1 MGVLGIVVVVMGP
14 IIMMTMMMTCMSEHI
29 LSVISKEIH
38 IMTTKRTASKGEEV
52 TIVIIIIFEQIVE
65 VEKSGVAL
73 VSISVAAEVERE
85 SLLML
90 VVSVLM
96 CTERLI
102 ESLEKVIHVEC
113 EWLSMATSSTLGL
126 I

>member
-1 MGVLGIVVVVMGP
+1 MLGMVVVMGP
-14 IIMMTMMMTCMSEHI
+14 VIMMTMMMTCMSEHI

-52 TIVIIIIFEQIVE
+52 TIIIFIFEQIVK

-73 VSISVAAEVERE
+73 VSISIAAEVERE
-85 SLLML
+85 SLLVL
-90 VVSVLM
+90 VMSMLM

-102 ESLEKVIHVEC
+102 ESTEEVVHVER
-113 EWLSMATSSTLGL
+113 EWLSVPTSSTLGP

>member
-1 MGVLGIVVVVMGP
+1 MLGIVVVVMGP

-96 CTERLI
+96 CIERLI
-102 ESLEKVIHVEC
+102 KSLEKVIHVEC
-113 EWLSMATSSTLGL
+113 ELLSMATSSTLGL

>member
-1 MGVLGIVVVVMGP
+1 MLGIVVVVMGP

-73 VSISVAAEVERE
+73 VSISVAAKVERE

-96 CTERLI
+96 CIERLI

-113 EWLSMATSSTLGL
+113 ELLSMATSSTLGL

>member
-1 MGVLGIVVVVMGP
+1 MVIVVMGP
-14 IIMMTMMMTCMSEHI
+14 VIMMTMMMTCMSEHI

-38 IMTTKRTASKGEEV
+38 IMTTKRTASKGEV

-96 CTERLI
+96 CIERLI
-102 ESLEKVIHVEC
+102 KSLEKVIHVEC

>member
-1 MGVLGIVVVVMGP
+1 MLGMVIVVMGP
-14 IIMMTMMMTCMSEHI
+14 VIMMTMMMTCMSEHI
-29 LSVISKEIH
+29 LSIVSKEIH

-65 VEKSGVAL
+65 VEKFGVAL

-96 CTERLI
+96 CIERLI
-102 ESLEKVIHVEC
+102 KSLEKVIHVEC
-113 EWLSMATSSTLGL
+113 EWLSMAISSTLGL

>member
-1 MGVLGIVVVVMGP
+1 MLGMVVVMGP
-14 IIMMTMMMTCMSEHI
+14 VIMMTMMMTCMSEHI

-52 TIVIIIIFEQIVE
+52 TIVIIFIFEQIVK

-73 VSISVAAEVERE
+73 VSISIAAEVERE
-85 SLLML
+85 SLLVL
-90 VVSVLM
+90 VMSMLM

-102 ESLEKVIHVEC
+102 KSTEEVVHVER
-113 EWLSMATSSTLGL
+113 EWLSVPTSSTLGP

>member
-1 MGVLGIVVVVMGP
+1 MLGMVVVMGP
-14 IIMMTMMMTCMSEHI
+14 VIMMTMMMTCMSEHI

-52 TIVIIIIFEQIVE
+52 TIIIIFIFEQIVK
-65 VEKSGVAL
+65 VEKSG
-73 VSISVAAEVERE
+73 VERE
-85 SLLML
+85 SLLVL
-90 VVSVLM
+90 VMSMLM

-102 ESLEKVIHVEC
+102 ESTEEVVHVER
-113 EWLSMATSSTLGL
+113 EWLSVPTSSTLGP

>member
-1 MGVLGIVVVVMGP
+1 MLGMVVVVMGP
-14 IIMMTMMMTCMSEHI
+14 VIMMTIMMTCMSEHV
-29 LSVISKEIH
+29 LAVISEEIH
-38 IMTTKRTASKGEEV
+38 IMTTKGEEV
-52 TIVIIIIFEQIVE
+52 TIIVILIFEQIVE

-96 CTERLI
+96 CI
-102 ESLEKVIHVEC
+102 ECFVKSAEEVVHVEC
-113 EWLSMATSSTLGL
+113 EWLSVATSSTLGP

>member
-1 MGVLGIVVVVMGP
+1 MLGIVVVVMGP

-52 TIVIIIIFEQIVE
+52 TIVIIIIIFEQIVE

-96 CTERLI
+96 CIERLI

>member
-1 MGVLGIVVVVMGP
+1 MLGIVVVVMGP

-52 TIVIIIIFEQIVE
+52 TIVIISVIFEQIVE

-90 VVSVLM
+90 VVSMLM
-96 CTERLI
+96 CIERLI
-102 ESLEKVIHVEC
+102 KSLEKVIHVEC